1 MILDV
6 VKVDVWSVL
15 VARLFVM
22 AVWNVVMG
30 AEITKGFGVLKRPF
44 WNVSVLAESEDVLR
58 EEVCMAPCELSM
70 VAVVKLSVLTL
81 GEQIILR
88 PTWRVLT

>member
-1 MILDV
+1 VIFVV

-30 AEITKGFGVLKRPF
+30 AEITKGFGVWKRPF
-44 WNVSVLAESEDVLR
+44 WNVSVLAEREDVLR